1 MEPGAQATTGG
12 ERAGRV
18 EDTPIPRLLLELA
31 AAGYTGALTL
41 ARGREKA
48 RIAWLRGM
56 PVACEVEPPG
66 PGLIELF
73 AERGTLAANDA
84 DRARA
89 ARAAKSVPEEAAL
102 FGLGLVTPKDLVIGR
117 RDVVTRRLIALGRFE
132 TGDFTTSVAD
142 APAAASEALRV
153 DPLPVVQ
160 KLLAAHWRPDRLLA
174 DLEKKLSRFPQ
185 RAESCA
191 KLLARLDRNAGIDEL
206 GATLDG
212 TRSAW
217 AIVASAA
224 DAARIGALW
233 VLDVSGGIVWND
245 TAVASET
252 AESAAAPGGPAGPEI
267 EIEIVGGGIVRESV
281 ASEARAAKADA
292 ADDARA
298 AELRAEILAKRA
310 NLAELTHYALL
321 GIEPKAGPADL
332 KRAYLK
338 AAKRFHPDALARL
351 GLEELKKDANDI
363 FAAITRANE
372 VLSDAQRRRDYD
384 AELAGEKHIDA
395 DRVAQAESLYRKA
408 DMMMRAGQFGPA
420 LEFAQGAVNLW
431 PEDPAYQGA
440 LGWCLFRKNPP
451 EEERAR
457 THLEKSL
464 ELEDNDAVV
473 HLRLGIVL
481 KALGDAAGSARE
493 ASRGKALDPKA
504 KP

>member
-1 MEPGAQATTGG
+1 VEPGAQATTGG

-31 AAGYTGALTL
+31 EAGYTGALSV

-73 AERGTLAANDA
+73 AERGMLAANDA

-117 RDVVTRRLIALGRFE
+117 REVVTRRLIALGRFE
-132 TGDFTTSVAD
+132 TGDFTSSVAD

-153 DPLPVVQ
+153 DPLPIVQ

-191 KLLARLDRNAGIDEL
+191 KLLARLDRNAAIDEL

-233 VLDVSGGIVWND
+233 VLDVSGGIVWNE
-245 TAVASET
+245 TAVASEA
-252 AESAAAPGGPAGPEI
+252 AESAAAPGVPAGPEI
-267 EIEIVGGGIVRESV
+267 EIEIVGGGVARES
-281 ASEARAAKADA
+281 AAGE
-292 ADDARA
+292 ARA
-298 AELRAEILAKRA
+298 AELRAEILAKREQ
-310 NLAELTHYALL
+310 LAELTHYALL

-451 EEERAR
+451 DEERAR

>member
-1 MEPGAQATTGG
+1 MDEGTDAAAGG

-18 EDTPIPRLLLELA
+18 EDTPFPALLLELA
-31 AAGYTGALTL
+31 AAGYTGGLTV
-41 ARGREKA
+41 ARGKERG

-56 PVACEVEPPG
+56 PVACEIEPPG
-66 PGLIELF
+66 PGLIELL
-73 AERGTLAANDA
+73 AERGTIAAKDA

-89 ARAAKSVPEEAAL
+89 MRAAKSVPEEAAL
-102 FGLGLVTPKDLVIGR
+102 LGLSLVAPKDLVVAR
-117 RDVVTRRLIALGRFE
+117 REVVARRLVALGRFE
-132 TGDFTTSVAD
+132 TGDFTTTVAE

-160 KLLAAHWRPDRLLA
+160 KLLAAYWRPDRLLA
-174 DLEKKLSRFPQ
+174 DLEAKLSRFPQ
-185 RAESCA
+185 HSPLFA
-191 KLLARLDRNAGIDEL
+191 KLLARLDRSPAIDDL
-206 GATLDG
+206 TTSLDG

-217 AIVASAA
+217 AVVAGAG
-224 DAARIGALW
+224 DAARIGAIW
-233 VLDVSGGIVWND
+233 VLDRSGAILWNE
-245 TAVASET
+245 TAVA
-252 AESAAAPGGPAGPEI
+252 AAASDAEAPAAPTGPEI
-267 EIEIVGGGIVRESV
+267 EIEIVGGAAPSAAA
-281 ASEARAAKADA
+281 ASEARAAKTEMAEDS
-292 ADDARA
+292 RA
-298 AELRAEILAKRA
+298 AELRAEIVAKRDA
-310 NLAELTHYALL
+310 LAELNHYDLL
-321 GIEPKAGPADL
+321 GIDPKAAPGDL

-351 GLEELKKDANDI
+351 GLEDLKKDANDI

-372 VLSDAQRRRDYD
+372 ELSDAQRRRDYD

-408 DMMMRAGQFGPA
+408 EMMMRAGQFGPA
-420 LEFAQGAVNLW
+420 LEFAQGAVSLW

-451 EEERAR
+451 DEERAR
-457 THLEKSL
+457 VHLEKSI
-464 ELEDNDAVV
+464 ELEDKDAVT